1 MKLNQCDIYEKLNN
15 AWNAS
20 TQECN
25 RFLQAIRSIQ
35 WDGSYMADGDYVF
48 YIGDFEVQTPVLDPF
63 EKSNHLPSVWWA
75 DGSGYIELGYNGE
88 SHSFK
93 R

>member
-1 MKLNQCDIYEKLNN
+1 
-15 AWNAS
+15 
-20 TQECN
+20 
-25 RFLQAIRSIQ
+25 
-35 WDGSYMADGDYVF
+35 MADGDFVF